1 MKSKLLKVTGLLFV
15 CFSLFISCT
24 TPIAEPD
31 NRKVEEKK
39 EEVKKEDEETKEE
52 EKKKESAKINFITK
66 NVDYNIQ
73 ELAAALGV
81 VNRIIDPEGNEVT
94 GTGSVNRSA
103 ARLMNGEELYYTY
116 PNTLYFYAYLVEY
129 NDFTNSDVLNWME
142 TNEFNSVTD
151 CSFHQG
157 YSGITID
164 PQKKYVEVCSDI
176 DANNKV
182 IYCSIRI
189 HYPKNN
195 QEVDGSGKLYGIDC
209 GFDPTFTIDRNVGK
223 NIKTKED
230 AIYVYGDGWNEGE
243 NPWTGK
249 KFRFVKYEW
258 VHNGVLKESNTA
270 GDEDSEMHFNDDVII
285 CKEGNESFTIRY
297 FWNAKYKLLYMLGTG
312 GGCPRR
318 FELNGNQLKSIWGVK
333 FNSYNG
339 EQWTT
344 VEDYQYSYY
353 ELIE

>member
-164 PQKKYVEVCSDI
+164 PHKK
-176 DANNKV
+176 
-182 IYCSIRI
+182 
-189 HYPKNN
+189 
-195 QEVDGSGKLYGIDC
+195 
-209 GFDPTFTIDRNVGK
+209 
-223 NIKTKED
+223 
-230 AIYVYGDGWNEGE
+230 
-243 NPWTGK
+243 
-249 KFRFVKYEW
+249 
-258 VHNGVLKESNTA
+258 
-270 GDEDSEMHFNDDVII
+270 
-285 CKEGNESFTIRY
+285 
-297 FWNAKYKLLYMLGTG
+297 
-312 GGCPRR
+312 
-318 FELNGNQLKSIWGVK
+318 
-333 FNSYNG
+333 
-339 EQWTT
+339 
-344 VEDYQYSYY
+344 
-353 ELIE
+353 